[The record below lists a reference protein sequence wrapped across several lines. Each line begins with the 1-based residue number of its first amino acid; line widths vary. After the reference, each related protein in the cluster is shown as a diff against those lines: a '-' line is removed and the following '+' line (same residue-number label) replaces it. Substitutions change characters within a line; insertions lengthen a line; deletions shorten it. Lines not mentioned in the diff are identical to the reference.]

1 MEVRKMGK
9 RNIFTGVA
17 VGLLIGVMSDVLRV
31 KTGVNV

>member
-1 MEVRKMGK
+1 MNK

-17 VGLLIGVMSDVLRV
+17 VGLLIGLMSDVLRV